1 MKSACRKALL
11 LALLPFAL
19 TACFKTSTE
28 IGKDLIDQSLLYDT
42 YTVEFPIEEIRLRR
56 ANDLSGFSDTRLAIG
71 AIRDETFGLT
81 TRSTA
86 FCLVPALDT
95 LDLGTDPEF
104 VRFIVHFAA
113 DTISTAAPGQEHIL
127 QNLFVYSLT
136 DTLSSKKSGTNR
148 DVPHGTEIVTRG
160 VPVYDGKDSLSFE
173 FSPAYG
179 QKYVDILKRLGPVL
193 ASRDDIETINK
204 YKEYIQ
210 AVPGIYIESDV
221 PEGMGGRIN
230 LFELSCLSVSN
241 NYYYRNENVARLTVR
256 STYKGVRKDTTFLFI
271 PGEPTLYDEAEYLE
285 SNKQFYQY
293 AFNRTGHEA
302 PEGMAENEIRI
313 EGGGGLKPVI
323 PAAQLRKKVVDAIVQ
338 RGGDPAKTVINKAS
352 LILPYEAP
360 ENEDLV
366 DLFPSII
373 SPTIRKTD
381 KEGVVTFAGL
391 TDASASSENQG
402 DLDRAN
408 RAYAPDITYHM
419 QQMLLRKDLDTKDDA
434 DIWFLTVHSE
444 TVANANGNAEQEA
457 YYQQM
462 MYAMYYLRLRRLW
475 LRLRWLRRLRRL
487 FQLLQHDDDV
497 QPAQPDEPDDLQ
509 HHAGTGQGP
518 LLPRHPQR
526 PRGHGDEPVVL
537 PAPPPRRQADPH
549 LPGHLLRP
557 EGMKKIRLFR
567 VGFSF
572 D

>member
-11 LALLPFAL
+11 LAVLPFAL
-19 TACFKTSTE
+19 ASCVKTSTE

-56 ANDLSGFSDTRLAIG
+56 ADDLSGFSDTRLAIG

-86 FCLVPALDT
+86 FSLVPALDT

-104 VRFIVHFAA
+104 VRFQVHFAA
-113 DTISTAAPGQEHIL
+113 DTISTAAEGQEHII
-127 QNLFVYSLT
+127 QNLFVYALS

-148 DVPHGTEIVTRG
+148 DIPHGTEIVTRG

-173 FSPAYG
+173 LSPAYG
-179 QKYVDILKRLGPVL
+179 QKYIDVIKRLGPVL
-193 ASRDDIETINK
+193 ASRDGSSPINK

-210 AVPGIYIESDV
+210 EVPGIYIESDV
-221 PEGMGGRIN
+221 PEGIGGRIN
-230 LFELSCLSVSN
+230 LFELSVLSVSN

-256 STYKGVRKDTTFLFI
+256 STYQGVRKDTTFLFI
-271 PGEPTLYDEAEYLE
+271 PGEPALYDEAEYLNN
-285 SNKQFYQY
+285 NKQFYQY

-302 PEGMAENEIRI
+302 PEGMAEEDIRI

-323 PAAQLRKKVVDAIVQ
+323 PAAQLRKKVVEAISQ

-360 ENEDLV
+360 EDETEV
-366 DLFPSII
+366 DLFPSMI
-373 SPTIRKTD
+373 SPTIRKSND
-381 KEGVVTFAGL
+381 EGTINYAGL

-419 QQMLLRKDLDTKDDA
+419 QQILLRTDLDTEDDA

-462 MYAMYYLRLRRLW
+462 MYAMYYNNLYGGGYGGYGGYGYGGYGGYGGYSNYYNLMMMSS
-475 LRLRWLRRLRRL
+475 
-487 FQLLQHDDDV
+487 LLSSMNQTTYSTTQELDKDRFYRAILNG
-497 QPAQPDEPDDLQ
+497 PAATATNPSSCLL
-509 HHAGTGQGP
+509 
-518 LLPRHPQR
+518 LLPGAKRVPT
-526 PRGHGDEPVVL
+526 
-537 PAPPPRRQADPH
+537 
-549 LPGHLLRP
+549 
-557 EGMKKIRLFR
+557 FR
-567 VGFSF
+567 VTFSVPKG
-572 D
+572 

>member
-11 LALLPFAL
+11 LAVLPFAL

-42 YTVEFPIEEIRLRR
+42 YTVEFPIEDIRLRR
-56 ANDLSGFSDTRLAIG
+56 ADDLSGFSDKRLAIG

-104 VRFIVHFAA
+104 VRFMVHFEA
-113 DTISTAAPGQEHIL
+113 DTISTAHKGQEHIL

-148 DVPHGTEIVTRG
+148 IVPHGGEIVTRG
-160 VPVYDGKDSLSFE
+160 IPVYDGEDSLSFE
-173 FSPAYG
+173 FNREYG
-179 QKYVDILKRLGPVL
+179 QKYVDVLKRLGPVL
-193 ASRDDIETINK
+193 ASRDEIETINK

-210 AVPGIYIESDV
+210 EVPGIYIESDV
-221 PEGMGGRIN
+221 PEGIGGRIN

-241 NYYYRNENVARLTVR
+241 NYYYRNENVGRLTVR
-256 STYKGVRKDTTFLFI
+256 STYNGVRKDTTFLFI

-293 AFNRTGHEA
+293 VFNRTGHEA
-302 PEGMAENEIRI
+302 PEAHAEGEIRI

-323 PAAQLRKKVVDAIVQ
+323 PAAQLRSKVVDAIVQ

-360 ENEDLV
+360 ADEDLV
-366 DLFPSII
+366 TLFPPII

-381 KEGVVTFAGL
+381 KEGTVTFAGL

-402 DLDRAN
+402 NLDRAN

-419 QQMLLRKDLDTKDDA
+419 QQLLQRKDLDTKDDA

-462 MYAMYYLRLRRLW
+462 MYAMYYNNLYGGGYGGYGGYGYGGYGYGYGGYGGYGGYSNYYNMMMMSS
-475 LRLRWLRRLRRL
+475 
-487 FQLLQHDDDV
+487 LLNSMNQTTYTTTQELDKDRYYRAILNG
-497 QPAQPDEPDDLQ
+497 PASTATNPASCLL
-509 HHAGTGQGP
+509 
-518 LLPRHPQR
+518 LLPGAKRVPT
-526 PRGHGDEPVVL
+526 
-537 PAPPPRRQADPH
+537 
-549 LPGHLLRP
+549 
-557 EGMKKIRLFR
+557 FR
-567 VGFSF
+567 VTFSVPKG
-572 D
+572 